1 MEQIPFPNKEDDMP
15 SYLPKLYHWATNKEL
30 DCPSD
35 ADYDDTA
42 VCNVCGNY
50 GVGRFLHKS
59 DGDGRVYPFIF
70 LCRECSRKRHD
81 VGE

>member
-15 SYLPKLYHWATNKEL
+15 LYPPKLYHWATNEEL

-42 VCNVCGNY
+42 VCNGCGNY